1 MWYASP
7 CTNKHSHTLYHT
19 LLPLSCRIM
28 RLKMPIWQESIKA
41 DAGCACELF
50 LIFGSAL
57 LQFSLLSRIF
67 TFICIKFK
75 CRSTKFAVKKNG
87 RGIAWNYVVRIT
99 CPLCCL
105 PFSHYI
111 INTYRYIPTSSPQTI
126 SVLQLQW
133 PVWNGCVYMWEKKA
147 LEILES
153 RNFGRTPLWDKLF
166 GAAVHSAVER

>member
-1 MWYASP
+1 
-7 CTNKHSHTLYHT
+7 
-19 LLPLSCRIM
+19 M

-111 INTYRYIPTSSPQTI
+111 INTYRYIYRHHHHKPSACCSYSDLCGMDVCICEKKKRWKYWSLATLAAHHYETNYLAPQYI
-126 SVLQLQW
+126 QL
-133 PVWNGCVYMWEKKA
+133 WNGSVAKKCKH
-147 LEILES
+147 I
-153 RNFGRTPLWDKLF
+153 
-166 GAAVHSAVER
+166 